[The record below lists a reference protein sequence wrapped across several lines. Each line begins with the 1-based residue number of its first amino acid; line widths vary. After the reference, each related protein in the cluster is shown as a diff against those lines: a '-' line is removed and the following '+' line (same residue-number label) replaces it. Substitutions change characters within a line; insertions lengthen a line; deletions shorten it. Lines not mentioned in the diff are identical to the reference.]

1 MNEQAEI
8 FAFLRDLLVDMTDHT
23 DDMIKPESELESL
36 ALDSLDYVQIQVEV
50 QKTYRV
56 QVPTE
61 KIANGEIT
69 TLGQIAEMICE
80 AA

>member
-1 MNEQAEI
+1 MIEKEEI

-23 DDMIKPESELESL
+23 NDTINPESELESL
-36 ALDSLDYVQIQVEV
+36 ALDSLDYVQIQVEI

-56 QVPTE
+56 QIPTE
-61 KIANGEIT
+61 KIASGEIT
-69 TLGQIAEMICE
+69 TLGQMAEMICE

>member
-1 MNEQAEI
+1 MIEKEEI
-8 FAFLRDLLVDMTDHT
+8 FAFLRDLLIDMTDHT
-23 DDMIKPESELESL
+23 NETIKPESELESL

-69 TLGQIAEMICE
+69 TLGQMAEMICE

>member
-1 MNEQAEI
+1 MIEKEEI

-23 DDMIKPESELESL
+23 NDTINPESDLESL
-36 ALDSLDYVQIQVEV
+36 ALDSLDYVQIQVEI

-61 KIANGEIT
+61 RIVSGEIT
-69 TLGQIAEMICE
+69 TLGQMAEMICE

>member
-1 MNEQAEI
+1 MIEKEEI

-23 DDMIKPESELESL
+23 NDTISPESELESL
-36 ALDSLDYVQIQVEV
+36 ALDSLDYVQIQVEI

-61 KIANGEIT
+61 KIVNGEIT
-69 TLGQIAEMICE
+69 TLGQMAEMICE

>member
-36 ALDSLDYVQIQVEV
+36 ELDSLDYVQIQVEV
-50 QKTYRV
+50 QKTYKV

-69 TLGQIAEMICE
+69 TLGQMAEMICE